1 MTCEAC
7 SGSGV
12 CDACSGY
19 GFFPDSPETDYSGT
33 DCVVCDGTCECA
45 DCDGDGATENDRNGE
60 KDTEF
65 NIDYEGADVVALE
78 MRQ

>member
-1 MTCEAC
+1 MTCEGC

-19 GFFPDSPETDYSGT
+19 GYFPDSPETDFSGT
-33 DCVVCDGTCECA
+33 DCIVCDGTCECA
-45 DCDGDGATENDRNGE
+45 DCDGDGTTDTDTDMDENDISTDER
-60 KDTEF
+60 DT
-65 NIDYEGADVVALE
+65 DTSVLE